1 MPKAMPH
8 IGRVFAGAA
17 MGVALLLTSACG
29 GGGGDAGGEG
39 GEGGDSALPVLRFQ
53 VLESDPASIPLQIMM
68 DQGIDEKHGFKAEEV
83 VVDPDASLST
93 FLLGESDI
101 ATDQDGISLAIAQ
114 QEGKNAVG
122 FAGALN
128 MMTGVVAS
136 DASGINTPEELRGRR
151 VGHFGL
157 DTGTTTAINVMF
169 DELYNINI
177 TEDLDLREAG
187 AAALPEL
194 MASGQVD
201 AIFDYE
207 PFALRATMLGGKYIF
222 QPAKAWAEH
231 TGGYSPNLALLAA
244 RTEWLD
250 QNRDLAIKA
259 RDAWFEAIKVI
270 GDSNYEILK
279 EQKYAD
285 ILSLRDEAELDAF
298 VKYCA
303 DLPCYPT
310 EWSQRD
316 VDGTMEWLQLFA
328 DRKLLIESMPA
339 QPVAVD
345 LEDS

>member
-1 MPKAMPH
+1 MAML
-8 IGRVFAGAA
+8 VTA
-17 MGVALLLTSACG
+17 TACSTG
-29 GGGGDAGGEG
+29 GGGSDAGGDDG
-39 GEGGDSALPVLRFQ
+39 TPVVRFQ
-53 VLESDPASIPLQIMM
+53 VLESDPASIPLQIMI
-68 DQGIDEKHGFKAEEV
+68 DQGIDKKHGFQAAEV

-136 DASGINTPEELRGRR
+136 DASGINDPEGLRGRR

-169 DELYNINI
+169 EELYGIKI
-177 TEDLDLREAG
+177 QDDLDLREAG

-207 PFALRATMLGGKYIF
+207 PFALRATMIGPGKYIF

-250 QNRDLAIKA
+250 ENRDLALKA
-259 RDAWFEAIKVI
+259 RDAWFEAVGVI
-270 GDSNYEILK
+270 ADSNYEILK
-279 EQKYAD
+279 EPKYAE
-285 ILSLRDEAELDAF
+285 ILALRDDAELDAF

-310 EWSQRD
+310 EWSQQD
-316 VDGTMEWLQLFA
+316 VDGTMDWLQLFA
-328 DRKLLIESMPA
+328 DRKLLIDAMPA
-339 QPVAVD
+339 QPVAVN
-345 LEDS
+345 LEES

>member
-1 MPKAMPH
+1 MPRIRKN
-8 IGRVFAGAA
+8 FATAGVVAA
-17 MGVALLLTSACG
+17 LMLTTACG
-29 GGGGDAGGEG
+29 GGGGDGDAS
-39 GEGGDSALPVLRFQ
+39 GGDNGLPVVRFQ
-53 VLESDPASIPLQIMM
+53 VLEADPASIPLQIMI
-68 DQGIDEKHGFKAEEV
+68 DQGIDEKFGFKAEEV
-83 VVDPDASLST
+83 VADPDASLST

-136 DASGINTPEELRGRR
+136 DSSGINDPEGLRGKRI
-151 VGHFGL
+151 GHFGL

-169 DELYNINI
+169 DELYDLSI

-194 MASGQVD
+194 MKSGQVD
-201 AIFDYE
+201 AIFNYE
-207 PFALRATMLGGKYIF
+207 PFALRATLIGPGKYVF

-250 QNRDLAIKA
+250 QNRDLAINA
-259 RDAWFEAIKVI
+259 RDAWFEAVKVI
-270 GDSNYEILK
+270 GDSNYDILK

-310 EWSQRD
+310 DWSQQD
-316 VDGTMEWLQLFA
+316 VDGTMQWLQLFA
-328 DRKLLIESMPA
+328 DRKLLIDSMPA
-339 QPVAVD
+339 QPIAVD

>member
-1 MPKAMPH
+1 MPQFGKKFATAALGAM
-8 IGRVFAGAA
+8 
-17 MGVALLLTSACG
+17 LLMTTACG
-29 GGGGDAGGEG
+29 GDGGGNAS
-39 GEGGDSALPVLRFQ
+39 GDNSLPVVRFQ
-53 VLESDPASIPLQIMM
+53 VLESDPASIPLQIMI
-68 DQGIDEKHGFKAEEV
+68 DQGIDEKFGFKAEQV

-136 DASGINTPEELRGRR
+136 DSSGINDPEGLRGRR
-151 VGHFGL
+151 VGHFGM

-169 DELYNINI
+169 EELYGINI
-177 TEDLDLREAG
+177 SNDLDLREAG

-194 MASGQVD
+194 MAAGQVD

-207 PFALRATMLGGKYIF
+207 PFALRATMIGPGKYIF

-259 RDAWFEAIKVI
+259 RDAWFEAVKVI

-285 ILSLRDEAELDAF
+285 ILALRDEAELDAF

-310 EWSQRD
+310 DWSQQD
-316 VDGTMEWLQLFA
+316 VDGTMQWLQLFA
-328 DRKLLIESMPA
+328 DRKLLIEAMPA

-345 LEDS
+345 LEQS

>member
-1 MPKAMPH
+1 MPH
-8 IGRVFAGAA
+8 KGTKFATAA
-17 MGVALLLTSACG
+17 VGVALLLTAGCSGSGSEEASA
-29 GGGGDAGGEG
+29 GD
-39 GEGGDSALPVLRFQ
+39 DSLPVVRFQ
-53 VLESDPASIPLQIMM
+53 VIESDPASIPLQIMI
-68 DQGIDEKHGFKAEEV
+68 DQGIDEKFGFTAESV

-136 DASGINTPEELRGRR
+136 EASGITDVEGLRGKR

-169 DELYNINI
+169 EELYDIQI
-177 TEDLDLREAG
+177 QEDLDLREAG

-207 PFALRATMLGGKYIF
+207 PFALRATLIGPGEYVF
-222 QPAKAWAEH
+222 QPAKAWSEH

-244 RTEWLD
+244 RTDWLD
-250 QNRDLAIKA
+250 ENRDLALQA
-259 RDAWFEAIKVI
+259 RDAWFEAVKVI

-279 EQKYAD
+279 EPQYAE

-298 VKYCA
+298 VSYCA

-310 EWSQRD
+310 EWTQQD

-328 DRKLLIESMPA
+328 DRQLLIDSMPA
-339 QPVAVD
+339 QPVVVD
-345 LEDS
+345 LESP